1 MEMTRSGFELMEKS
15 VATECEG
22 MDEINTGV
30 SVALWRLRDLMS
42 GYRFA
47 LDLGY
52 GFKENYEE
60 RETSP

>member
-1 MEMTRSGFELMEKS
+1 MEMTRSGFELLEES
-15 VATECEG
+15 VAKECEG
-22 MDEINTGV
+22 MDEEQTGV
-30 SVALWRLRDLMS
+30 SVALWRLRELMS

-52 GFKENYEE
+52 GFKENHEE